1 MLGWKPK
8 SYDPNVASVRFR
20 CLVPLAELKAQ
31 GFAVELY
38 DSGNESDYR
47 GVVFSKC
54 YEPGDQVLATR
65 LRARGIPVVLDLCDN
80 HFYNPE
86 ALPAYQTARHNLIKM
101 IELAN
106 VITCSTPALAE
117 IVATEAHLDRL
128 PLVVGDPVELSNTDL
143 PPRDGKGRNVSSR
156 DTVKRR
162 LLWFGIH
169 GSPNA
174 PCGMIDV
181 LRVADMLSWI
191 GKDYPFELVIC
202 SNNRE
207 TYERHIRP
215 LNFPTI
221 YEEYNRETFSYLLS
235 KMDGVILPVN
245 QNPFTWAKSHNR
257 LTTALYAEIPVVAD
271 GLPSYREFSDFCIL
285 DDWEEGLRE
294 ILSETGTA
302 RKKALAGKKYIQS
315 KWMPKHVA
323 ERWRTVLQPVLDRT
337 HDSPEALTQ

>member
-38 DSGNESDYR
+38 DPGNESDYR

-54 YEPGDQVLATR
+54 YEPGDQALATR

-86 ALPAYQTARHNLIKM
+86 GLPAYQTARQNLIKM

-128 PLVVGDPVELSNTDL
+128 PVVVGDPVELSNSDL
-143 PPRDGKGRNVSSR
+143 PPRDGKVRNDSSR

-202 SNNRE
+202 SNNRA

-285 DDWEEGLRE
+285 DDWEEGLQE
-294 ILSETGTA
+294 ILSETGAA
-302 RKKALAGKKYIQS
+302 RKKALAGKKYILS
-315 KWMPKHVA
+315 KWMPEHVA
-323 ERWRTVLQPVLDRT
+323 ERWRTVLQPLLDRT